1 MKRMKV
7 VRVTKDEVEFDDGSI
22 QPMMFELGY
31 VPTVEQMQELWDN
44 AANCLGI
51 KVEDG
56 EESQHRQGK

>member
-22 QPMMFELGY
+22 QPMMFELDY

-44 AANCLGI
+44 AVNCLGI
-51 KVEDG
+51 EVEDG
-56 EESQHRQGK
+56 EESQHQQGK